1 MAANILTPAVLWA
14 DFQLNIVP
22 NATVVKEKK
31 RGDVILSYLKI
42 EGAEIKGEKVS
53 IAGVMAK
60 TVQETIAPAVLIVQ
74 DFNDGLKEDLI
85 ISFAKKGY
93 TALVIDLAGKVD
105 GKDFYTEYP
114 ESISYANYE
123 KVKDNLYSFKGD
135 ARNSSFYQ
143 WTCAV
148 RYAVK
153 YLASISTVTNIGGIG
168 IGKAATAMW
177 QAVSFDDNFS
187 ASIFIRNAGWAV
199 YRGTHKFSNQAVPQ
213 FSDDV
218 MKILA
223 GVEPQAYAPHVKCP
237 SLTIVCANDN
247 EFDVDRADDTVLRV
261 GEKVYSAVNYSTC
274 CNGQISSADISNA
287 VKFLDIFVANKN
299 QVKDTLPAEVEIKC
313 EIIDGNFKVEV
324 IAPHE
329 NLKDVELYVAEGEI
343 NPALRSWVIVPD
355 KRGGKNGVYKFNY
368 QPYKESNFA
377 TFFAKAK
384 YKNGLEISSEILAK
398 NFEDN
403 IVGTSYKSAIM
414 YSSRTKNSESIFI
427 SVPQDSK
434 ITGVDVSGKNIVSV
448 KAGPMGIDG
457 AHCVNGL
464 LSFAIGSPRYKPNDG
479 SLLMFDVTGKKDLTL
494 KVKLITDYFGN
505 KTEFFAPVYVRG
517 GKVWHN
523 VKLELA
529 NFKAENGMGLKT
541 YAKVQAIEFI
551 ADDEFILNNVLWI

>member
-1 MAANILTPAVLWA
+1 MPANILTPAVLWA

-42 EGAEIKGEKVS
+42 EGAEVKGEKVS

-60 TVQETIAPAVLIVQ
+60 SAQETIAPAVLLVQ

-93 TALVIDLAGKVD
+93 TALVVDLAGWVE

-114 ESISYANYE
+114 EAISYANFE
-123 KVKDNLYSFKGD
+123 NVKDNLYAFKGD
-135 ARNSSFYQ
+135 AKNSCFYQ
-143 WTCAV
+143 WTCAT

-153 YLASISTVTNIGGIG
+153 YLSSIPTVTNIGGVG
-168 IGKAATAMW
+168 IGRAATAMW
-177 QAVSFDDNFS
+177 QAVSFDDNFD
-187 ASIFIRNAGWAV
+187 AAVFIRNAGWSV
-199 YRGTHKFSNQAVPQ
+199 YRGTHKFSDQAVPQ
-213 FSDDV
+213 FSDNV

-237 SLTIVCANDN
+237 SLTIVCTNDN
-247 EFDVDRADDTVLRV
+247 EFDVDRAGDTVLRV
-261 GEKVYSAVNYSTC
+261 GESVYSAVNYSTC
-274 CNGQISSADISNA
+274 CNGQISVDDINNA

-299 QVKDTLPAEVEIKC
+299 QSNGNVPSELEIKC
-313 EIIDGNFKVEV
+313 EMANGSFQIEV
-324 IAPHE
+324 IAPHQ
-329 NLKDVELYVAEGEI
+329 NLKDVDLYVAEGEI
-343 NPALRSWVIVPD
+343 NPALRSWVIAND
-355 KRGGKNGVYKFNY
+355 KTGGKNGVYKFNY
-368 QPYKESNFA
+368 QPYKESGFA

-384 YKNGLEISSEILAK
+384 YKSGLEISSEIIFR

-403 IVGTSYKSAIM
+403 AIGTSYKSAIM
-414 YSSRTKNSESIFI
+414 YSSRTKNGESIFI
-427 SVPQDSK
+427 SAPQETK

-448 KAGPMGIDG
+448 KAGPMAIDG

-464 LSFAIGSPRYKPNDG
+464 LSFAIGSPKYKPNDG

-505 KTEFFAPVYVRG
+505 KSEFFAPVYVRG